1 MLSHDDLKAIKD
13 ISISCPYLLENFKT
27 ALAMPAQDR
36 YDWAQDRVYDIF
48 RMRYTKRGIPLHDTE
63 TVGEHTLEA
72 IGLATL
78 HTPEHCNGD
87 IVEQMILVH
96 DLPQAIIDNLR
107 CEDHITEVQKKHI
120 AHLAAKVI
128 FSKFDDAY
136 ALWLEYEEQK
146 TLESHIAKDIQH
158 AQMMLKI
165 MEYKAVYP
173 HIVDGFAPFLN
184 NLQNM
189 WLTEAGREIYS
200 STFKTHADY
209 FAMAA

>member
-1 MLSHDDLKAIKD
+1 MLSQDDLKYIKD
-13 ISISCPYLLENFKT
+13 VAKSCPYLLENFKA
-27 ALAMPAQDR
+27 ALEIPAQDR

-48 RMRYTKRGIPLHDTE
+48 RMRYAKRGIPLHDTE

-78 HTPEHCNGD
+78 HSPDHCNSD

-107 CEDHITEVQKKHI
+107 CEDHVTEEQKKHLT
-120 AHLAAKVI
+120 HLAAKVI
-128 FSKFDDAY
+128 FRKFDDAY

-146 TLESHIAKDIQH
+146 TLESHVAKDIQN

-165 MEYKAVYP
+165 MEYKASYP
-173 HIVDGFAPFLN
+173 HIVDGFGSFLSTLEHN
-184 NLQNM
+184 
-189 WLTEAGREIYS
+189 WLTDAGRALYHN
-200 STFKTHADY
+200 TFKTHADS
-209 FAMAA
+209 FANAA